1 MLHSSSYYGWC
12 RRQRWIYHLI
22 CQATTA
28 YRNAPHLGD
37 VIFQHCVK
45 PDMGHHE
52 RDPHDKAQKKN
63 RGGSIWPTMRLIY
76 SNHHIQPIR
85 AKRRVYLM
93 VRMCWFLLWLVLI
106 HCILACIFLLFELKA
121 SVSEFSKITRGQT
134 SLLQGVSDV

>member
-1 MLHSSSYYGWC
+1 
-12 RRQRWIYHLI
+12 
-22 CQATTA
+22 
-28 YRNAPHLGD
+28 
-37 VIFQHCVK
+37 
-45 PDMGHHE
+45 MGHHE

-85 AKRRVYLM
+85 AKRRVHLM

-134 SLLQGVSDV
+134 SLLQGVSDVRAAGIIADAKKGIAITITEKDKEVMTV